1 MAVFGE
7 TLRQARAYKGVTL
20 KEAEQATRINR
31 HHLAAL
37 EDENFAA
44 LPPLIYQRG
53 IVRNYAMYLDLDPN
67 KILTMFEEAHGAAS
81 APTDIVIAM
90 KPLDMP
96 SNFTPNFAVIA
107 FLCVLSAILFTWLYI
122 VYRGPSDA
130 LSTSTVP
137 ITVTPISTVAETTP
151 ISATATA
158 TATRESTGEEEV
170 ADSEDQDAVAL
181 TDESARP
188 LSEANQARTQVA
200 QRTGQE
206 RQPTATSVPS
216 EPTEPMEVA
225 EAPEEPTLAPT
236 VPPTVTP
243 TPDRQATEQAAAAQT
258 QEAIAAQQTQEALDA
273 MMLTISFT
281 PSDWVYLTVYADGV
295 LVYADN
301 ASPGTTIGPF
311 DAVSFD
317 VYTSNAAVT
326 NITNHDTGQT
336 FVMGSG
342 ELSFT
347 LP

>member
-67 KILTMFEEAHGAAS
+67 KILSMFEEAHGAAS
-81 APTDIVIAM
+81 APTDVVIAM

-107 FLCVLSAILFTWLYI
+107 FLCVLSAILFAWLYS

-130 LSTSTVP
+130 LPTSTVP
-137 ITVTPISTVAETTP
+137 ITVTPIATQAETTP

-158 TATRESTGEEEV
+158 TATPESGEEAGAAGGEQG
-170 ADSEDQDAVAL
+170 ATAR

-200 QRTGQE
+200 QRAAEEQ
-206 RQPTATSVPS
+206 QATATAIV
-216 EPTEPMEVA
+216 ELAQVPTE
-225 EAPEEPTLAPT
+225 APAATAT
-236 VPPTVTP
+236 ITP

-258 QEAIAAQQTQEALDA
+258 EEAVAAQQTQAAIDA
-273 MMLTISFT
+273 TMLTISFS
-281 PSDWVYLTVYADGV
+281 PSDWVYLTVYADGI

-301 ASPGTTIGPF
+301 AAPGTTVGPF
-311 DAVSFD
+311 DATSFE
-317 VYTSNAAVT
+317 VYTSDAAMT

>member
-1 MAVFGE
+1 MGVFGE

-67 KILTMFEEAHGAAS
+67 KILSMFEEAHGAAS
-81 APTDIVIAM
+81 APTDVVIAM

-96 SNFTPNFAVIA
+96 NNFTPNFAVIA
-107 FLCVLSAILFTWLYI
+107 FLCVLSAILFAWLYS
-122 VYRGPSDA
+122 VYRGPSDT
-130 LSTSTVP
+130 LPTSTVP
-137 ITVTPISTVAETTP
+137 ITVTPIATQAETTP

-158 TATRESTGEEEV
+158 TATSESSDNVAAAGDQAAGVPSGE
-170 ADSEDQDAVAL
+170 A
-181 TDESARP
+181 ARP
-188 LSEANQARTQVA
+188 LSEANRARTQVA
-200 QRTGQE
+200 QRAAQE
-206 RQPTATSVPS
+206 VQATVPS
-216 EPTEPMEVA
+216 EPVEVA
-225 EAPEEPTLAPT
+225 QEATVAPT
-236 VPPTVTP
+236 ATATITP
-243 TPDRQATEQAAAAQT
+243 TPDRQATQEAAAAQT
-258 QEAIAAQQTQEALDA
+258 QEALAAQQTQAAIDA

-301 ASPGTTIGPF
+301 AAPGTTIGPF

-317 VYTSNAAVT
+317 VYTSNAEVT

-336 FVMGSG
+336 FIMGSG